1 MLIAMWKC
9 VKCCVEI
16 RSVFHM
22 LGFEVAK
29 RWGGKCTPSKFSATL
44 ANQTSSWRARCKFC
58 VEFVSQITNKPL
70 FGGTRNSQT

>member
-16 RSVFHM
+16 RSVFQM
-22 LGFEVAK
+22 LGFEVAKRRDGVVLGCEEK

-44 ANQTSSWRARCKFC
+44 ANQTSS
-58 VEFVSQITNKPL
+58 
-70 FGGTRNSQT
+70 